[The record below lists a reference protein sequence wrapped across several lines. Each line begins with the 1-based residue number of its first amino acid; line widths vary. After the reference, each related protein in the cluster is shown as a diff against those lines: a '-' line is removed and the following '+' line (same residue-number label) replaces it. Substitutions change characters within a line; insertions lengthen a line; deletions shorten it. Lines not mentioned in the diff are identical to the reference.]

1 VTIVVHGYFF
11 GTSNSNVKI
20 CFIIIIEESLE
31 GQVALGPTPQAE
43 AGNPL
48 PDKEVISWN
57 GKART

>member
-1 VTIVVHGYFF
+1 LLHHHF
-11 GTSNSNVKI
+11 
-20 CFIIIIEESLE
+20 IEESLE
-31 GQVALGPTPQAE
+31 GQVALVGPTPQAE